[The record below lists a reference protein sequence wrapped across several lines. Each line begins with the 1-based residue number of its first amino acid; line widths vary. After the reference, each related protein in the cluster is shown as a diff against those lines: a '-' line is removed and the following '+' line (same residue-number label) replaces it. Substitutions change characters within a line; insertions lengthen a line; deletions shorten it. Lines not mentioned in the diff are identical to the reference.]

1 MKKRG
6 FSMND
11 LTFVPLRRSAPARS
25 TRIAFLRRF
34 SLRRLVP
41 WITFALFILLW
52 QVIVWMRV
60 YPEFIIPAPIVVGQK
75 LLVVLRDGR
84 LLAHTQSTF
93 SAVLIGLFIGTLL
106 GGILGYLMA
115 RSRLLDQI
123 LTPLVVTMQST
134 PVVAYAPMLV
144 IWFSGGPTS
153 KIITSALIVFFPTL
167 MNTVVGIRNVPQP
180 LRDLMASLRASRWQT
195 FRYLEAP
202 AALPVLLGG
211 LKIGATLA
219 VIGAVV
225 GEFVGG
231 NEGLGHMI
239 TLARNQYDTAL
250 VVVGVLTLAFI
261 ARVLY
266 SAVSYI
272 EGRLLSWQAYSRRD

>member
-1 MKKRG
+1 
-6 FSMND
+6 MND
-11 LTFVPLRRSAPARS
+11 ITLVPLRRSEPVQS
-25 TRIAFLRRF
+25 KHSGLRRHF
-34 SLRRLVP
+34 SPRHWVTWLTFGLV
-41 WITFALFILLW
+41 LLLW
-52 QVIVWMRV
+52 QVIVWLKV
-60 YPEFIIPAPIVVGQK
+60 YPEFIIPAPLGVAEKFWTV
-75 LLVVLRDGR
+75 LLDGR
-84 LLAHTQSTF
+84 LLTHTQSTF
-93 SAVLIGLFIGTLL
+93 SAVLIGLLSGTVA
-106 GGILGYLMA
+106 GGMVGYLIA
-115 RSRLLDQI
+115 RNKLMDQI

-195 FRYLEAP
+195 LRHLEAP

-231 NEGLGHMI
+231 NSGLGYMI
-239 TLARNQYDTAL
+239 TLARNQYDTEL
-250 VVVGVLTLAFI
+250 VVVAVLTLAMM
-261 ARVLY
+261 ARLLY
-266 SAVSYI
+266 SAVSYL
-272 EGRLLSWQAYSRRD
+272 ESRLLAWQAYSRRD

>member
-1 MKKRG
+1 
-6 FSMND
+6 MND
-11 LTFVPLRRSAPARS
+11 ITLVPLRRSEPVQS
-25 TRIAFLRRF
+25 KHSGLRRHF
-34 SLRRLVP
+34 SPRHWVTWLTFGLV
-41 WITFALFILLW
+41 LLLW
-52 QVIVWMRV
+52 QVIVWLKV
-60 YPEFIIPAPIVVGQK
+60 YPEFIIPAPLGVAEKFWTV
-75 LLVVLRDGR
+75 LLDGR
-84 LLAHTQSTF
+84 LLTHTQSTF
-93 SAVLIGLFIGTLL
+93 SAVLIGLLSGTVA
-106 GGILGYLMA
+106 GGMVGYLIA
-115 RSRLLDQI
+115 RNKLMDQI

-195 FRYLEAP
+195 LRHLEAP

-231 NEGLGHMI
+231 NAGLGYMI
-239 TLARNQYDTAL
+239 TLARNQYDTEL
-250 VVVGVLTLAFI
+250 VVVAVLTLAMM
-261 ARVLY
+261 ARLLY
-266 SAVSYI
+266 SAVSYL
-272 EGRLLSWQAYSRRD
+272 ESRLLAWQAYSRRD

>member
-1 MKKRG
+1 
-6 FSMND
+6 MND
-11 LTFVPLRRSAPARS
+11 ITFTPLQQSATTKSTRVPL
-25 TRIAFLRRF
+25 
-34 SLRRLVP
+34 LRRLSLRHLLT
-41 WITFALFILLW
+41 WLTFGLVILIW
-52 QVIVWMRV
+52 QGIVWLKI
-60 YPEFIIPAPIVVGQK
+60 YPEFIIPAPLSVAEKFLIVLQ
-75 LLVVLRDGR
+75 DGR
-84 LLAHTQSTF
+84 LLTHTQSTF
-93 SAVLIGLFIGTLL
+93 SAVVIGLLIGTLL
-106 GGILGYLMA
+106 GGIMGYLIA
-115 RSRLLDQI
+115 RNKVLDQI

-195 FRYLEAP
+195 LRYLEAP

-231 NEGLGHMI
+231 NAGLGYMI

-250 VVVGVLTLAFI
+250 VVVAVLTLAAI
-261 ARVLY
+261 ARLLY
-266 SAVSYI
+266 GTVSFI
-272 EGRLLSWQAYSRRD
+272 EGRLLAWQAYSRRD

>member
-1 MKKRG
+1 
-6 FSMND
+6 MND
-11 LTFVPLRRSAPARS
+11 ITLVPLRRSEPVQSKRS
-25 TRIAFLRRF
+25 GLRRHF
-34 SLRRLVP
+34 SPRHWVTWLTFGLV
-41 WITFALFILLW
+41 LLLW
-52 QVIVWMRV
+52 QVIVWLKV
-60 YPEFIIPAPIVVGQK
+60 YPEFIIPAPLGVAEKFWTV
-75 LLVVLRDGR
+75 LLDGR
-84 LLAHTQSTF
+84 LLTHTQSTF
-93 SAVLIGLFIGTLL
+93 SAVLIGLLSGTVA
-106 GGILGYLMA
+106 GGMVGYLIA
-115 RSRLLDQI
+115 RNKLMDQI

-195 FRYLEAP
+195 LRHLEAP

-231 NEGLGHMI
+231 NSGLGYMI
-239 TLARNQYDTAL
+239 TLARNQYDTEL
-250 VVVGVLTLAFI
+250 VVVAVLTLAMM
-261 ARVLY
+261 ARLLY
-266 SAVSYI
+266 SAVSYL
-272 EGRLLSWQAYSRRD
+272 ESRLLAWQAYSRRD